1 MSCSV
6 CRQPG
11 HKRGSEKCQPV
22 QADTVETAWI
32 KATCIP
38 ADQWESVDPFADD
51 EPISPLS
58 AEITARVLAAN
69 KDALLAASR
78 AKFHAA
84 VERSRFQSRVNATA
98 DVNDGVFDE
107 VDVVP
112 SDHDDV
118 AAHLV
123 STEAFEKVNLAN
135 VAAKFGNAM
144 DDAAGKAMYE
154 VDRSFTTR
162 QEAIVANL
170 ETIRDAIAALAVLFN
185 S

>member
-1 MSCSV
+1 MACST
-6 CRQPG
+6 CRQTG
-11 HKRGSEKCQPV
+11 HKTGSPKCQPV
-22 QADTVETAWI
+22 QTYTVETAWT
-32 KATCIP
+32 KATYP
-38 ADQWESVDPFADD
+38 WESVDPFADD
-51 EPISPLS
+51 EPVFPLS

-69 KDALLAASR
+69 KDAPLAASR

-84 VERSRFQSRVNATA
+84 VERSGFQSRVNATA

-107 VDVVP
+107 VNVTP

-135 VAAKFGNAM
+135 VAAKFGKAM
-144 DDAAGKAMYE
+144 DDAVGKGRDVA
-154 VDRSFTTR
+154 DKFPSTTR

>member
-1 MSCSV
+1 MACST
-6 CRQPG
+6 CRQTG
-11 HKRGSEKCQPV
+11 HKTGSPKCQPV

-32 KATCIP
+32 KATHIP
-38 ADQWESVDPFADD
+38 ADPWESVDPFADD

-69 KDALLAASR
+69 KDALLTAAR
-78 AKFHAA
+78 AKLEAA
-84 VERSRFQSRVNATA
+84 VERSGYAAHV
-98 DVNDGVFDE
+98 GVG
-107 VDVVP
+107 VVRDAYVLP
-112 SDHDDV
+112 SDRDGI

-135 VAAKFGNAM
+135 VTAKFGNAM